1 MAKKVLIIVNNP
13 PIGTVFPAEAVRAG
27 VAFSGMDLD
36 TKLLFSGSGVFS
48 LLKNQKPEKIGA
60 GSIKE
65 GLSNAEEFGL
75 KIFAD
80 KESLQEN
87 RISEE
92 EIEPVKILSVL
103 KIKNLVR
110 SSEVIINF

>member
-13 PIGTVFPAEAVRAG
+13 PFGTIFPAEAVRAG
-27 VAFSGMDLD
+27 IAFAGMDLD
-36 TKLLFSGSGVFS
+36 ASLVFSGDGVFS
-48 LLKNQKPEKIGA
+48 LLKEQDSDVIGA

-80 KESLQEN
+80 EDSL
-87 RISEE
+87 SEKKVSE
-92 EIEPVKILSVL
+92 DEIESVKILSGL
-103 KIKNLVR
+103 EINNLVR
-110 SSEVIINF
+110 SAEVIINF